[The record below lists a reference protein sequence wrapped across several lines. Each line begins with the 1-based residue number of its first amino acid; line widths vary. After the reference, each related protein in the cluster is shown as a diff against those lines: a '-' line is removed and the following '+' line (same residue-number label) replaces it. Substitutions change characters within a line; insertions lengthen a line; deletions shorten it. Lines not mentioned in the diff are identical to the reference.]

1 METAE
6 VIKNDT
12 TTDSDLLYI
21 NERPV
26 WGPESY
32 SLKDMIQLRD
42 RIIQKMA
49 TLAESGGA
57 ILLPFD
63 KLAERSVCMFLNMLS
78 GKLID
83 QDHHI
88 SNTQFL
94 GYPFLELPVSSI
106 HIWRIHQAPLF
117 QNLPMM
123 LENWV
128 RPGNVAILSGERFL
142 FQKLQFTI
150 PVHMV
155 SSFERS
161 DHLFESDLSQ
171 ALSKA
176 MDDMKNDTFI
186 QKMHHL
192 VCLCDSWGVPLSL
205 DFLANLTKTETDDL
219 APILE
224 RAYEN
229 ELLFWIERDKPP
241 GLLIASVS
249 ESYARL
255 YLKRLAGKNQVSFA
269 DYKSIFDTIDCQVK
283 EERYIALKLIQSFM
297 ANSRMRHE
305 LWNDTFSL
313 AQIRQWIVDRWDF
326 FEHLIQS
333 GNSIEHLIWSQC
345 LSRLSL
351 FSQAHDILSAALMK
365 YPDNV
370 FLNQYHAHCLAL
382 WSMVSSSKIKLA
394 QQAFAKATRL
404 CENNI
409 YLWQSRGIFEAR
421 YGSFSGAQLCF
432 ESALSINPK
441 SVHTFVARSH
451 MFLDF
456 CDFVQAEKDLDAAAN
471 IDPDNPYVMHLS
483 GRLAFYKGKWQT
495 AERFWKNMLIHNTQN
510 VYALQSLG
518 NMARERGH
526 FEDAAM
532 YLNNAIDVDP
542 ENVSVYQELAMVM
555 QKKGEYKKISGHSP
569 DEYFS
574 QALAFFQQA
583 EKMAPENC
591 HVIVGMAE
599 LYRLMG
605 QTEKTHEYLDPFIKS
620 CPDNLYALKTL
631 ALCHEDQHDTELF
644 KKRLKQILSI
654 QKKSKFSIF
663 AYMCFANACI
673 KKNERDQALHYF
685 KQSDR
690 ILKTVQFPAHETIQ
704 IHIEKFHLL
713 KKLCLDEEA
722 QLIMKQIKTID
733 ENHIFV
739 KTFEV
744 QP

>member
-241 GLLIASVS
+241 
-249 ESYARL
+249 
-255 YLKRLAGKNQVSFA
+255 
-269 DYKSIFDTIDCQVK
+269 
-283 EERYIALKLIQSFM
+283 
-297 ANSRMRHE
+297 
-305 LWNDTFSL
+305 
-313 AQIRQWIVDRWDF
+313 
-326 FEHLIQS
+326 
-333 GNSIEHLIWSQC
+333 IWSQC